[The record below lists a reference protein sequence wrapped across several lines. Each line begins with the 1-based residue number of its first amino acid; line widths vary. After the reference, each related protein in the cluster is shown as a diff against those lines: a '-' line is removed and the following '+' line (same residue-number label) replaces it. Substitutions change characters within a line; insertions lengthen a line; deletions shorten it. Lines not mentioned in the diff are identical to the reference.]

1 MSVSASSAKP
11 ARKAQ
16 PAKRSTFR
24 QILGWLGSMALAIT
38 LLVVLGLA
46 SIIGTV
52 LQQNQP
58 FNDYLIKFGPF
69 WFEIF
74 DALRLYD
81 VYSAW
86 WFVVILVFLLAS
98 TSLCV
103 WRNAP
108 TMLRDIK
115 NFRTGVQEKSLRAF
129 KHSDQWES
137 DLSPDDL
144 AGRARDTLAEVGYQS
159 RLKSGDDH
167 VLVAAKKGGMNRWGY
182 ILTHVGLIIILIGGV
197 MDSKL
202 QLQWLYLTDN
212 LQIETRDLSVSQIGE
227 ESKIPP
233 GTSAFR
239 GNVNIPEGG
248 KADVVFLGLRDGY
261 LVQELPFEIEVQDF
275 RIDYYDNGMP
285 KAYESDLVLT
295 DNETGEVIE
304 QTIGVNHPLIH
315 RGHAIYQASFADGGT
330 HLDFKAWQLGGRAGS
345 FEDIETR
352 VFRDVPFQF
361 AGERFTLEFDDFR
374 LYNINPVEGDDGETE
389 QRNFGPSVVFKLRD
403 ETGVATE
410 YENFM
415 SPVPLE
421 GNMYYL
427 SGIRTSP
434 DADQQYLYI
443 PADRNGK
450 IDTFMGLLAALHDRD
465 NVKRVAGEM
474 VAAMQASQGNPV
486 TPDQIGDSARES
498 IARLVDTFLAG
509 GFGGVEQDLRERMA
523 GRNLDEA
530 QMNQAIEASI
540 RVLQSVI
547 TRIFGEVMIDQGIE
561 EPVDDDLRILEES
574 LAAISAL
581 PAYRSPIYLQMTG
594 FEQVQATGLQ
604 ITRSP
609 GKSVVYFGSLM
620 LVAGVFM
627 LFYIHYRRQWVWIR
641 RPEGERTQV
650 LLVGNSGRKSLD
662 FDREFAWLKQAMRE
676 RSQPASDQTG

>member
-1 MSVSASSAKP
+1 ML
-11 ARKAQ
+11 
-16 PAKRSTFR
+16 R
-24 QILGWLGSMALAIT
+24 QFMGWLGSMALAIT

-86 WFVVILVFLLAS
+86 WFVVILVFLLVS

-115 NFRTGVQEKSLRAF
+115 SFRTGVQEKSLRAF
-129 KHSDQWES
+129 KHSDQWDS
-137 DLSPDDL
+137 DLPPAEIAEKARSTL
-144 AGRARDTLAEVGYQS
+144 GEAGYRS
-159 RLKSGDDH
+159 RVQEGADH
-167 VLVAAKKGGMNRWGY
+167 LLVAAKKGGMNRWGY
-182 ILTHVGLIIILIGGV
+182 ILTHLGLIIILIGGV

-202 QLQWLYLTDN
+202 QLQWLYLMDD
-212 LQIETRDLSVSQIGE
+212 LQIETRDLPVSQIGA

-233 GTSAFR
+233 GTGAFR
-239 GNVNIPEGG
+239 GNVNIPEGNR
-248 KADVVFLGLRDGY
+248 ADVVFLGLRDGY
-261 LVQELPFEIEVQDF
+261 LVQELPFEIEVRDF

-285 KAYESDLVLT
+285 KSYESDLVLT
-295 DNETGEVIE
+295 DHDTGEVVE

-315 RGHAIYQASFADGGT
+315 RGHAIYQASFADGGSR
-330 HLDFKAWQLGGRAGS
+330 LNFKAWQLGGRAGS
-345 FEDIETR
+345 SETIESR
-352 VFRDVPFQF
+352 VFREVPFQF

-389 QRNFGPSVVFKLRD
+389 ERNFGPSVVFRLRD

-427 SGIRTSP
+427 SGIRTTP
-434 DADQQYLYI
+434 DAPQQYLYI

-450 IDTFMGLLAALHDRD
+450 IDTFMNLLAGLHDRE

-486 TPDQIGDSARES
+486 RPEDIGEPARES
-498 IARLVDTFLAG
+498 IARLVDTFLSG

-523 GRNLDEA
+523 GQNVDEA
-530 QMNQAIEASI
+530 RMNEAIEASV

-547 TRIFGEVMIDQGIE
+547 TRIFGEVMIAQGIE

-594 FEQVQATGLQ
+594 FEQIQATGLQ

-620 LVAGVFM
+620 LVVGVFM
-627 LFYIHYRRQWVWIR
+627 LFYIHYRRQWVWLR
-641 RPEGERTQV
+641 RTEDGRTRV
-650 LLVGNSGRKSLD
+650 LLAGNSGRKSLD
-662 FDREFAWLKQAMRE
+662 FDREFAWLKQAMRT
-676 RSQPASDQTG
+676 RSESGQGGTG